1 MDIFRFAP
9 ALSAPCA
16 KSAPVVIR
24 MGVTPVPII
33 VLFAFLCFCKVVILL
48 MMFLE
53 VPPVR
58 LILIRIPFVG
68 ILVSRI
74 FIAPALLV
82 VLAFIWVV
90 TVLGADQYW
99 NNQRRT
105 QHDYFEISIHDVLLL
120 NSLVTQIAIHS
131 V

>member
-1 MDIFRFAP
+1 
-9 ALSAPCA
+9 
-16 KSAPVVIR
+16 
-24 MGVTPVPII
+24 
-33 VLFAFLCFCKVVILL
+33 
-48 MMFLE
+48 
-53 VPPVR
+53 
-58 LILIRIPFVG
+58 VG